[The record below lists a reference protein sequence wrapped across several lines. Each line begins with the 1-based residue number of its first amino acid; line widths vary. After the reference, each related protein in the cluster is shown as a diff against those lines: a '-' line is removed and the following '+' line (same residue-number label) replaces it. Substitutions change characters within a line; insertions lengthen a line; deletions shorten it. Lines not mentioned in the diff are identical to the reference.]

1 LDLIKI
7 FKRQFAA
14 KLPKDLSF
22 MKKTIEHIKNR
33 MIAGIIFIIPV
44 FVIITIV
51 QKIWASLNNAGSLVA
66 DKLGL
71 KTLLGAQSVTF
82 ATALLLVGIFY
93 ILGWMVKFS
102 LLNRFRDWI
111 ENSLLQYIPGY
122 LSYKAKMQEKLLP
135 KKDARQPVLVDY
147 GTYRRPGLLIETQ
160 EDDAIVFFPNAP
172 DSNNGQ
178 THVVKTQQ
186 VLPLPSDAASLL
198 KSLQACGKNLP
209 LS

>member
-1 LDLIKI
+1 
-7 FKRQFAA
+7 
-14 KLPKDLSF
+14 

-51 QKIWASLNNAGSLVA
+51 QKIWTSLNNAGSLVA

-93 ILGWMVKFS
+93 VLGWMVKFS

-147 GTYRRPGLLIETQ
+147 GSYRRPGLLIETRA
-160 EDDAIVFFPNAP
+160 DDAIVFFPNAP

-178 THVVKTQQ
+178 THVVNTQQ
-186 VLPLPSDAASLL
+186 LISLASDAGTLL

>member
-1 LDLIKI
+1 
-7 FKRQFAA
+7 
-14 KLPKDLSF
+14 
-22 MKKTIEHIKNR
+22 MKKLIEHIKNR
-33 MIAGIIFIIPV
+33 LLAGIIFIIPV
-44 FVIITIV
+44 FVIITIL
-51 QKIWASLNNAGSLVA
+51 QKIWTSLNSAGSLVA
-66 DKLGL
+66 EKMGL
-71 KTLLGAQSVTF
+71 KALLGTHSVTL
-82 ATALLLVGIFY
+82 ATTLVLVLIFY
-93 ILGWMVKFS
+93 VLGWLVKFS

-147 GTYRRPGLLIETQ
+147 GTYRRPGLLIETRA
-160 EDDAIVFFPNAP
+160 DDAIVFFPNSP

-178 THVVKTQQ
+178 THVVNNQQ
-186 VLPLPSDAASLL
+186 LVPLPSDAATLL